1 MGAIV
6 VAVFLAKTGCERIQE
21 RMQAAKQK
29 KRKGKRKR
37 MEDFVDEDGMGL
49 QRNVNFSETSDDEE
63 STQPIEMTTVTK
75 RRGAR

>member
-1 MGAIV
+1 
-6 VAVFLAKTGCERIQE
+6 
-21 RMQAAKQK
+21 
-29 KRKGKRKR
+29 